1 MKRTAEIKN
10 VYQSEQ
16 IGAIVYSIETSK
28 IKPNASQPRT
38 EFNISGITKLADSIR
53 RYGLLQPLS
62 VRKIDQARR
71 FGEEYELVAGE
82 RRLRACKMLGMKTVP
97 CIIIDAEPKKS
108 AELALVENIMREDLN
123 MFEEAKAFSALS
135 TQYFLTQEE
144 IAAKL
149 SLSQSAVANK
159 LRLLRLTQ
167 SEQELILSSGLTER
181 HARALLRIQSPD
193 TRKSALEYIICN
205 KLNVSE
211 SEAYIT
217 SIVGGSGSAIKK
229 NDPIIYTQDKLCNN
243 IYKFIT
249 KIQKATDNRLTV
261 NRRSDD
267 KCIIFTLTVKK
278 D

>member
-1 MKRTAEIKN
+1 MKRTVTIRSA
-10 VYQSEQ
+10 YQNEQ
-16 IGAIVYSIETSK
+16 IGAIVYSIATEK
-28 IKPNASQPRT
+28 IKPNQAQPRT
-38 EFNISGITKLADSIR
+38 EFNIAGITKLADSIR

-62 VRKIDQARR
+62 VRKTHQNLR

-97 CIIIDAEPKKS
+97 CIIIDAEPERS
-108 AELALVENIMREDLN
+108 AELALVENIIRENLN
-123 MFEEAKAFSALS
+123 MFEEARAFSVLS
-135 TQYFLTQEE
+135 TQYSLTQEE

-159 LRLLRLTQ
+159 LRLLRL
-167 SEQELILSSGLTER
+167 SKEEQELILSSGLTER
-181 HARALLRIQSPD
+181 HARALLRIPAPSI
-193 TRKSALEYIICN
+193 RRSALEYIICN
-205 KLNVSE
+205 KLNVSD

-217 SIVGGSGSAIKK
+217 KLLGGEPKK
-229 NDPIIYTQDKLCNN
+229 ATPKEPIIYTQDKLCNN

-249 KIQKATDNRLTV
+249 KMQRSTDNRLTV

-267 KCIIFTLTVKK
+267 KCIVFTLTVKK

>member
-10 VYQSEQ
+10 AYQNEQ
-16 IGAIVYSIETSK
+16 IGAIVYSIDVAK

-38 EFNISGITKLADSIR
+38 EFNLSGITKLADSIR

-62 VRKIDQARR
+62 VRKLEQTRR
-71 FGEEYELVAGE
+71 FDEEYELVAGE
-82 RRLRACKMLGMKTVP
+82 RRLRACKMLGMKQIP

-108 AELALVENIMREDLN
+108 AELALVENIMRENLN
-123 MFEEAKAFSALS
+123 MFEEARAFSLLS

-159 LRLLRLTQ
+159 LRLLRLSQ
-167 SEQELILSSGLTER
+167 DEQELILSSGLTER
-181 HARALLRIQSPD
+181 HARALLRIQSLAM
-193 TRKSALEYIICN
+193 RRSALEYIICN

-211 SEAYIT
+211 SESYIT
-217 SIVGGSGSAIKK
+217 SLIGGKQTPEKK
-229 NDPIIYTQDKLCNN
+229 EPIIYTQDKLCNN